1 MTVDVLVMYI
11 QTHNKHIQ
19 HRRRFTDT
27 DISIYGT
34 EELRWIVCEG
44 MGFNTIFW
52 FLPTEYFKNGRSM
65 KKLMQKEFPTNF

>member
-27 DISIYGT
+27 DISIYGA
-34 EELRWIVCEG
+34 EELPCIVCEG
-44 MGFNTIFW
+44 MVINAIF
-52 FLPTEYFKNGRSM
+52 
-65 KKLMQKEFPTNF
+65 